1 MYYSNSSL
9 NLVELIIGVVWR
21 RYGPVNDFSNHLLS
35 FSLSRDGGP
44 KIDSIYVLMLFGW
57 GNLTGLIVR
66 SWVVPTAEV
75 RDS

>member
-9 NLVELIIGVVWR
+9 NLVELINGIVWR

-35 FSLSRDGGP
+35 LSLAMEVRKLIQSM
-44 KIDSIYVLMLFGW
+44 YLMLFGW
-57 GNLTGLIVR
+57 GNLTGLIVQ